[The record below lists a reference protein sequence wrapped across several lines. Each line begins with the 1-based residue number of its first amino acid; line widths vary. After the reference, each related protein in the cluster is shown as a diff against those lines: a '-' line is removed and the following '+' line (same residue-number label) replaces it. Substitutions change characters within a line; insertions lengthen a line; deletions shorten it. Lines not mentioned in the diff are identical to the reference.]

1 MTTIEGRVAV
11 VTGGASGI
19 GRGIAEQLIA
29 EGAQV
34 VIADV
39 QQDALDATA
48 AEIGATGIRVDV
60 TDPDSVEALAA
71 AVVERFGSVGILVNN
86 AGIGP
91 LARIADLTL
100 SDWKWMID
108 VNLWGVIHGVTTFL
122 PLLRANADGGHIV
135 NTGSMA
141 SFSPMAGGGAYSVTK
156 YGVAALTEALAIELE
171 EDGVPVHVTLLA
183 PGTVRTNIKNSLR
196 NRPSGAEGG
205 LADVDISEGVAA
217 GLRWIDPIDAGRVV
231 TRAIGNDDLYALTH
245 PDWWNIVEG
254 RQSAIKQAFEKYPA
268 GSESSQS
275 SPGSESSQSQESH
288 A

>member
-1 MTTIEGRVAV
+1 MTSITGRVAV

-60 TDPDSVEALAA
+60 TDPESVEALASS
-71 AVVERFGSVGILVNN
+71 VVERFGSVGILVNN
-86 AGIGP
+86 AGVGP
-91 LARIADLTL
+91 LARIAEL
-100 SDWKWMID
+100 SLADWKWLID

-122 PLLRANADGGHIV
+122 PLLQANQEGGHIV

-156 YGVAALTEALAIELE
+156 YGVAALTESLALELE
-171 EDGVPVHVTLLA
+171 EDGSDVHVTLLA

-196 NRPSGAEGG
+196 NRPEGLAGA

-217 GLRWIDPIDAGRVV
+217 DLRWIDPIDAGRIV
-231 TRAIGNDDLYALTH
+231 TRSIRNNDLYALTH
-245 PDWWNIVEG
+245 PDWWHIVEG
-254 RQSAIKQAFEKYPA
+254 RQATIRAAFEKYPVDA
-268 GSESSQS
+268 SSGAS
-275 SPGSESSQSQESH
+275 

>member
-1 MTTIEGRVAV
+1 MTSITGRVAV

-60 TDPDSVEALAA
+60 TDPESVEALAS

-86 AGIGP
+86 AGVGP
-91 LARIADLTL
+91 LARIAEL
-100 SDWKWMID
+100 SLADWKWLID

-122 PLLRANADGGHIV
+122 PLLQANQEGGHIV

-156 YGVAALTEALAIELE
+156 YGVAALTESLALELE
-171 EDGVPVHVTLLA
+171 EDGSDVHVTLLA

-196 NRPSGAEGG
+196 NRPEGLAG
-205 LADVDISEGVAA
+205 VLADVDISEGVAA
-217 GLRWIDPIDAGRVV
+217 DLRWIDPIDAGRIV
-231 TRAIGNDDLYALTH
+231 TRSIRNNDLYALTH
-245 PDWWNIVEG
+245 PDWWHIVEG
-254 RQSAIKQAFEKYPA
+254 RQATIRAAFEKYPVDA
-268 GSESSQS
+268 SSGAS
-275 SPGSESSQSQESH
+275 